1 MKHLFLPTIAII
13 TALLTACGAQ
23 KRDVAPIEPSAA
35 ADSLQAIYND
45 VLAAYNG
52 EKTATQAE
60 IDTRYL
66 TADYNALIQQVEAA
80 DEAIEADGMIG
91 FFDYDHWLFAQDYGE
106 LLATV
111 DRCEY
116 VGDSVY
122 LAEISLK
129 NFGSVQKI
137 EVSLTLENGRCLI
150 DDMRPLRNE
159 KSERERMREYLK
171 S

>member
-1 MKHLFLPTIAII
+1 MKLKALLVVA
-13 TALLTACGAQ
+13 ALLTACGAQ
-23 KRDVAPIEPSAA
+23 KKDVPPIEPNAA

-66 TADYNALIQQVEAA
+66 TADYNALLQQVAAA
-80 DEAIEADGMIG
+80 DEAVEADGMIG

-106 LLATV
+106 LSATV
-111 DRCEY
+111 DGCEY

-129 NFGSVQKI
+129 NFGTTQKI

-150 DDMRPLRNE
+150 DDMRPLSNE
-159 KSERERMREYLK
+159 KTEKQRMREYLK

>member
-1 MKHLFLPTIAII
+1 MKHTFLPTIAII
-13 TALLTACGAQ
+13 ATLLTACGAQ
-23 KRDVAPIEPSAA
+23 KRDVAPIEPSAT

-52 EKTATQAE
+52 EKTATQSE
-60 IDTRYL
+60 IDARYL
-66 TADYNALIQQVEAA
+66 TADYNALIQQVVAA

-106 LLATV
+106 LSAMV

-116 VGDSVY
+116 AGDSVY
-122 LAEISLK
+122 QAEISLK
-129 NFGSVQKI
+129 NFGLVQKI

-150 DDMRPLRNE
+150 DDMRPLSNE
-159 KSERERMREYLK
+159 KSERERMQEYLK